1 MPRPTSQLRE
11 FARVGAEARLKELE
25 AEIASIRRAL
35 PELRAER
42 GGEVPISS
50 GKKVRKRRRRRRRMS
65 AEARAKIAAAQRKR
79 WAAVKAGKKR

>member
-1 MPRPTSQLRE
+1 
-11 FARVGAEARLKELE
+11 
-25 AEIASIRRAL
+25 L

>member
-11 FARVGAEARLKELE
+11 FARIGAEVRLKELE

-42 GGEVPISS
+42 GGEVPIPS
-50 GKKVRKRRRRRRRMS
+50 GKKVRRRRRRRRRMS